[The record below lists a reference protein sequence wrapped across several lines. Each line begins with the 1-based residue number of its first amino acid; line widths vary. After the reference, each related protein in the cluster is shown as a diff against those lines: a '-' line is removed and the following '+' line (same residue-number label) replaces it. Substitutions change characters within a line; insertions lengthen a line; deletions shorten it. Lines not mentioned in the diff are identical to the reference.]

1 MNIRRSVLSVLS
13 VSVLVAAVI
22 FPTMAADKDRASTM
36 AYRQI
41 FMETK
46 GKHAKAIKLLLK
58 NKLSLRHII
67 THAEALEA
75 MADDMLLLFPAGTIG
90 GKSRAMGDIWD
101 KDGKITSEFT
111 AKAIDMRKEAAA
123 LAEVARGGNYKKIK
137 KQMGRFANKG
147 CRSCHT
153 DYRGED
159 IEPSK

>member
-1 MNIRRSVLSVLS
+1 MNIRRSL
-13 VSVLVAAVI
+13 VSILFVFVLVGATALPAV
-22 FPTMAADKDRASTM
+22 ASDKDRTSTM
-36 AYRQI
+36 NYRQI

-153 DYRGED
+153 DYRGEY
-159 IEPSK
+159 IEPK